1 LGHRFVTAGER
12 IAVRQLLTAVP
23 FLLALAACAPQ
34 PFDATSP
41 WQPLA
46 ADTREG
52 RSYRGGQQAQ
62 VPSNVFDE
70 FEPGARDRQTE
81 APSGPQSRVPDPG
94 SGENPWATIP
104 ENPVVTVCYGAT
116 FNARAQIEDAARR
129 LCPEGARLE
138 LIQTSTFQS
147 ECPLL
152 QPTRAAFRCW
162 TDDRAAEAASD
173 QPGDP

>member
-1 LGHRFVTAGER
+1 V
-12 IAVRQLLTAVP
+12 TAVP
-23 FLLALAACAPQ
+23 FLLALAACAAQ

-41 WQPLA
+41 WQPLEGG
-46 ADTREG
+46 TGEG
-52 RSYRGGQQAQ
+52 RAYRGGQQAQ
-62 VPSNVFDE
+62 VPTNVFDE
-70 FEPGARDRQTE
+70 FEPGARDRQTAA
-81 APSGPQSRVPDPG
+81 APSGPQSRVPDPR

-104 ENPVVTVCYGAT
+104 ENPVVTVCFGAA
-116 FNARAQIEDAARR
+116 FNDPAQVEAAARR

-162 TDDRAAEAASD
+162 TDGGDRAAEATGD
-173 QPGDP
+173 Q